1 MDSLGGGRW
10 AGAERPPAD
19 RRLRLLVDE
28 LCPEG
33 TAAIHAFDNSGS
45 NRVQR
50 TGHTKRLGVQIAHG
64 GFERLVAHGALNG
77 PRIGPT
83 IKAVRCIGMT
93 QFVGQDE

>member
-10 AGAERPPAD
+10 VGAERPPAG

-28 LCPEG
+28 LCPDG
-33 TAAIHAFDNSGS
+33 TAAIQAFGKSVS

-50 TGHTKRLGVQIAHG
+50 TGHTKRLGVQIAHSR
-64 GFERLVAHGALNG
+64 FERLVAHGALNG
-77 PRIGPT
+77 PRIGT
-83 IKAVRCIGMT
+83 LVKTVGGIGMT